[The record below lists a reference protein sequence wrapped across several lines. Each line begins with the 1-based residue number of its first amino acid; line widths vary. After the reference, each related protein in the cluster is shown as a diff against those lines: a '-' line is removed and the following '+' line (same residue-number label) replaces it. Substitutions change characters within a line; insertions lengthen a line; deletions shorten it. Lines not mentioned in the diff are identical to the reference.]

1 MLVEGIDDEDSKR
14 PVAPETFPPPAS
26 PRGATAP
33 LGSPAR
39 FRAPDGDGNMMT
51 MLEASFWDPLFVK
64 ACSSNGFFDVNF
76 WFNSTLTFQA
86 SEVLLC

>member
-51 MLEASFWDPLFVK
+51 MLEASFWDQLCKGMVLPMD
-64 ACSSNGFFDVNF
+64 SSTCTFG
-76 WFNSTLTFQA
+76 STRP
-86 SEVLLC
+86 

>member
-14 PVAPETFPPPAS
+14 PVAPETLPPPAS

-51 MLEASFWDPLFVK
+51 MLEASFWDPRFVK
-64 ACSSNGFFDVNF
+64 AWFYQWILRCELLVQLDLDFSN
-76 WFNSTLTFQA
+76 L
-86 SEVLLC
+86 